1 MEGRYAFARKH
12 RIRMRRLLSVTVAV
26 IGCIAA
32 SGTAAP
38 GQSAPSRAAVEA
50 ELRRHTQELLDAIA
64 PGDTAVWNRLLDSA
78 AIQVDENDVVRNKK
92 EILASL
98 QPLGPGLTGHL
109 DIDDFRLV
117 LRGPVAV
124 VTHEDR
130 EYLDY
135 HGQIIRSRFRFTET
149 WLKET
154 VGWREIAAQELA
166 VQQDPPAIRLDH
178 ATLCGYAG
186 HYAMTD
192 SIVAT
197 MRCAGDS
204 LIMVR
209 AGRPDRVFLPE
220 VRDVFF
226 ERGQPRTRRIFQYD
240 AQGQISGFVDRREER
255 DVSWKRTANT
265 D

>member
-1 MEGRYAFARKH
+1 
-12 RIRMRRLLSVTVAV
+12 MRRLLSVTLAAL
-26 IGCIAA
+26 GCIGVVATGA
-32 SGTAAP
+32 K
-38 GQSAPSRAAVEA
+38 GQAAPSRAAVAA
-50 ELRRHTQELLDAIA
+50 ELRRNAQALLDAIA
-64 PGDTAVWNRLLDSA
+64 AGDTAVWNRLLDSA
-78 AIQVDENDVVRNKK
+78 AIQVDENDVVRHKK
-92 EILASL
+92 EILAAL
-98 QPLGPGLTGHL
+98 QPLGPGLAGHL

-149 WLKET
+149 WLKEP
-154 VGWREIAAQELA
+154 VGWRQIAAQEMA

-186 HYAMTD
+186 RYAMTD

-204 LIMVR
+204 LLMVR
-209 AGRPDRVFLPE
+209 GGRPDRVFLPE

-255 DVSWKRTANT
+255 DVSWKRTGNT

>member
-1 MEGRYAFARKH
+1 MVMLGGITFGIISFGDASRN
-12 RIRMRRLLSVTVAV
+12 VAL
-26 IGCIAA
+26 
-32 SGTAAP
+32 
-38 GQSAPSRAAVEA
+38 GQNATSRSAVAA
-50 ELRRHTQELLDAIA
+50 ELRRNTQALLDAIA

-92 EILASL
+92 EILESL

-149 WLKET
+149 WLKEPA
-154 VGWREIAAQELA
+154 GWREIAAQELA
-166 VQQDPPAIRLDH
+166 VQQDPPAIRLEH
-178 ATLCGYAG
+178 AALCSFAGRYAL
-186 HYAMTD
+186 TD

-197 MRCAGDS
+197 IRCAGDS
-204 LIMVR
+204 LVMVR
-209 AGRPDRVFLPE
+209 AGRADRTFLPE
-220 VRDVFF
+220 ARDVFF
-226 ERGQPRTRRIFQYD
+226 EPGEPRTRRIFLYD
-240 AQGQISGFVDRREER
+240 AKGQITGFVDRREER
-255 DVSWKRTANT
+255 DVAWKRVGNA

>member
-1 MEGRYAFARKH
+1 
-12 RIRMRRLLSVTVAV
+12 MRRLLSVTLAAFGW
-26 IGCIAA
+26 IGVLATGA
-32 SGTAAP
+32 K
-38 GQSAPSRAAVEA
+38 GQAAPSRAAVAA
-50 ELRRHTQELLDAIA
+50 ELRRNVQALLDAIA
-64 PGDTAVWNRLLDSA
+64 GGDTAVWNRLLDSA

-92 EILASL
+92 EILATL
-98 QPLGPGLTGHL
+98 QPLGPGLAGHL

-149 WLKET
+149 WLREPA
-154 VGWREIAAQELA
+154 GWRQIAAQEMA
-166 VQQDPPAIRLDH
+166 VQQDPPAIRLDQ

-186 HYAMTD
+186 RYAMTD

-204 LIMVR
+204 LVLVR

-220 VRDVFF
+220 ARDVFF
-226 ERGQPRTRRIFQYD
+226 ERGQPRTRRIFLYD
-240 AQGQISGFVDRREER
+240 ARGRISGFVDRREER
-255 DVSWKRTANT
+255 DVSWKRMGNT
-265 D
+265 G

>member
-1 MEGRYAFARKH
+1 MVMLG
-12 RIRMRRLLSVTVAV
+12 VTTFGVISFGDASRHVAM
-26 IGCIAA
+26 GQNAA
-32 SGTAAP
+32 SR
-38 GQSAPSRAAVEA
+38 SAVAA
-50 ELRRHTQELLDAIA
+50 ELRRNTQALLDAIA

-98 QPLGPGLTGHL
+98 QPLPPGLTGHL

-149 WLKET
+149 WLKEP

-166 VQQDPPAIRLDH
+166 VQQDPPAIRIDH
-178 ATLCGYAG
+178 AALCGFAG
-186 HYAMTD
+186 RYAMTD

-197 MRCAGDS
+197 IRCAGDS
-204 LIMVR
+204 LVMVR
-209 AGRPDRVFLPE
+209 AGRPNRTFLPE
-220 VRDVFF
+220 ARDVFF
-226 ERGQPRTRRIFQYD
+226 EPGQPRTRRIFLYD
-240 AQGQISGFVDRREER
+240 AQGQITGFVDRREER
-255 DVSWKRTANT
+255 DVSWKRVGST